1 MKIITFYIN
10 FIIITKFINIYIY
23 IYIYILSVTTIQKNY
38 NFIIHNY
45 IKDSSNFLLFIYKNY
60 ENYYITYM
68 NWHGYKFFFIL
79 VYIKV

>member
-1 MKIITFYIN
+1 MNNENYNFLYKFYNNYKIY
-10 FIIITKFINIYIY
+10 KY